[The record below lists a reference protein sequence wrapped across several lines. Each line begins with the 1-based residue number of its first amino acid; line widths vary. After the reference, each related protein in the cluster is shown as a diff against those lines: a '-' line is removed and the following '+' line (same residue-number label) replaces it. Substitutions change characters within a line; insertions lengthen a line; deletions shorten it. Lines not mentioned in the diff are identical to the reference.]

1 MWKTNPNEREKY
13 EEEEDTKWEEE
24 EEIEETFI
32 KCLGPR

>member
-1 MWKTNPNEREKY
+1 MKGEKNEK
-13 EEEEDTKWEEE
+13 EEDTKWEEE